1 MYYLNG
7 NLYLFVIDVV
17 EGLSDVWRQFGE
29 RRGFETKRKNTL
41 MGESLASRREIVV
54 LKTST
59 M

>member
-1 MYYLNG
+1 
-7 NLYLFVIDVV
+7 LYLFVIDVV